1 MLTFYIIHLVNKSRC
16 IIPELQQC
24 QHKLEH
30 LFHFYTLHFPF
41 SIFHFPFSIFHFP
54 FLHSSFSIFNFPFS
68 ISTLFIFH
76 FPFSIFH
83 FPFSIFNFQFSIF
96 NFQFSIFH
104 FQFFLILFCC
114 LHFLLSQNS
123 NSVNNSWSRSEHDI
137 IINKDQPGDINCRSS
152 TPS

>member
-41 SIFHFPFSIFHFP
+41 SIFHFQ
-54 FLHSSFSIFNFPFS
+54 FLHSPFSIFNFPFS
-68 ISTLFIFH
+68 IFHFQFSIFNFPFSIFHFQFSIFNFYTLH

-83 FPFSIFNFQFSIF
+83 FQFSI
-96 NFQFSIFH
+96 
-104 FQFFLILFCC
+104 
-114 LHFLLSQNS
+114 LSEPYRGQRQIKSSRPVRCIVQPPCESKFEELEYIAHCYSGFGINS
-123 NSVNNSWSRSEHDI
+123 F
-137 IINKDQPGDINCRSS
+137 
-152 TPS
+152 

>member
-83 FPFSIFNFQFSIF
+83 FPFSIFNFQFSI
-96 NFQFSIFH
+96 
-104 FQFFLILFCC
+104 
-114 LHFLLSQNS
+114 LSEPYRGQRQIKCSRPVRCIVQPPCESKFEELEYIAHCYTGFGINS
-123 NSVNNSWSRSEHDI
+123 F
-137 IINKDQPGDINCRSS
+137 
-152 TPS
+152 